1 MLSFREASIG
11 QPILGLIV
19 GIVLIIALPE
29 GLAGVPTS
37 AVGWIVGAWSLV
49 WLLGEIIANGTA
61 RAQMNGNLMFREA
74 NMRDPSIL
82 GALGTGLLLLAP
94 AEVAQ
99 IPLHTIGWIIL
110 GGAVLWLV
118 LEAIANGVTRSRRR
132 ARQPQDPETSPRIL

>member
-19 GIVLIIALPE
+19 GIVLIFALPD

-61 RAQMNGNLMFREA
+61 RAQTNGNLMFREA

-94 AEVAQ
+94 AEVTQ
-99 IPLHTIGWIIL
+99 IPLHTIGLIIL
-110 GGAVLWLV
+110 GGASLWLV